1 MTVYITVDNSYDC
14 YITVILQ
21 QLYNSHITVIY
32 TVIWLLYNSY
42 IYCYVTV
49 YTTVI

>member
-1 MTVYITVDNSYDC
+1 MTVYITVNNSYDC

-32 TVIWLLYNSY
+32 TVIWLLYNSLYNCY
-42 IYCYVTV
+42 IK
-49 YTTVI
+49 VI